1 MEKELIKL
9 LLKKD
14 FYSKNK
20 SRLSKE
26 FFTNGTEALYE
37 TIQHAHEDSDKDL
50 SISEVSSLHTEVY
63 NPAYT
68 RAKKEN
74 FFSLVEEIKE
84 LELPNEAIANNIIR
98 SLFKRR
104 IANKIAVLATEI
116 YNGKD
121 SDFAEIKKQ
130 LDIPFDEEGNEYDY
144 VTGNIDTLI
153 EKLKDNTKWKFNLA
167 PLKETVHGVGEGNLI
182 VIFARPE
189 AGKTAFWVNLVAG
202 IDGFASQGAKVCAL
216 INEEPAIRTQMR
228 LINAHTGLTRDEI
241 RADIPEANKL
251 WAEVRQN
258 ICILDTVDWSLDDVD
273 EFVQKE
279 KPDILVIDQLDKVG
293 VTGTFARTDEKL
305 RAIYTGAREIA
316 KRNECCVI
324 ALSQAS
330 ADGHGKAHLS
340 FDMMEGSKTGKA
352 AEADVIIGVGQNN
365 LFNPNRESSN
375 EMQRHLAIS
384 KNKITGWHGQLECVI
399 VPELSRYEL

>member
-14 FYSKNK
+14 FYNKNK
-20 SRLSKE
+20 RKLTKE
-26 FFTNGTEALYE
+26 FFTNGTGDLYE
-37 TIQHAHEDSDKDL
+37 TIRRAHEDSDNDL
-50 SISEVSSLHTEVY
+50 SINEVSTLHMEVY
-63 NPAYT
+63 NPAPT

-74 FFSLVEEIKE
+74 FDELVDEIKV
-84 LELPNEAIANNIIR
+84 LELPSEKIANNIIR

-104 IANKIAVLATEI
+104 VAQNIAQLATNI
-116 YNGKD
+116 YNGD
-121 SDFAEIKKQ
+121 DLDFSEIKKH
-130 LDIPFDEEGNEYDY
+130 LDTSFDDEDGEEYEY
-144 VTGNIDTLI
+144 VTDNIGNLI

-167 PLKETVHGVGEGNLI
+167 PLKEAVHGVGEGNLVI
-182 VIFARPE
+182 VFARPE

-228 LINAHTGLTRDEI
+228 LINAHTGLTMDEI
-241 RADIPEANKL
+241 RADIEQANQK

-258 ICILDTVDWSLDDVD
+258 IHILDTVDWSLDDVD

-316 KRNECCVI
+316 KRNNCCVI
-324 ALSQAS
+324 AVSQAS
-330 ADGHGKAHLS
+330 ADGQGKFDLT

-352 AEADVIIGVGQNN
+352 AEADVIIGVGVNGMTEEN
-365 LFNPNRESSN
+365 VRGLY
-375 EMQRHLAIS
+375 IS
-384 KNKITGWHGQLECVI
+384 KNKITGWHGQI
-399 VPELSRYEL
+399 VCMIQPELSRYYD